1 MVDTASALCD
11 ACRGD
16 AFHHLT
22 KDRKMCKNVSVLSGR
37 DFDHYL
43 LLYACSGKCVPHAQ
57 FWAGRGA
64 DLNRASFRLDSVGV
78 GLVVGR
84 SFRHH
89 CLGDTSGVSES
100 QAMHVERFQQK
111 RRHGRLSPERHR
123 RKLFVAAALDSRQRC
138 VRAWLVDR
146 CVDELCGGSDTDS
159 DGCILEGTRA
169 AGVGDDVLELLRP
182 AGTKPCRSPLS
193 EQELQVGAGIR

>member
-22 KDRKMCKNVSVLSGR
+22 KDRIGECARTCPCYPGDL
-37 DFDHYL
+37 DHYL
-43 LLYACSGKCVPHAQ
+43 LLYACSGKCLPRMQ
-57 FWAGRGA
+57 FWVGRGA
-64 DLNRASFRLDSVGV
+64 DLNRGSAEHRLDSVGV

-100 QAMHVERFQQK
+100 QAVHVERFQQK
-111 RRHGRLSPERHR
+111 RQYGRLSPEQHR

-146 CVDELCGGSDTDS
+146 
-159 DGCILEGTRA
+159 
-169 AGVGDDVLELLRP
+169 
-182 AGTKPCRSPLS
+182 
-193 EQELQVGAGIR
+193 